1 MQMRTGRGTSST
13 GGPDSGLAGSD
24 HGARKSNRR
33 RRLLPAAIVICAVL
47 VGYLMMKTGPRSR
60 RKPPARTAKLVEVS
74 PIRVSEAPT
83 SVEVMGT
90 VLAARQITLTPRVS
104 GQVVAASPEYQP
116 GGLFREGDTVVRI
129 DPADYRLIVQQR
141 ESALTKAEGAH
152 RLEMGLQAVAVRD
165 YELLN
170 ETIAEEDRDLV
181 LRKPQLQSAEAS
193 VTSARA
199 ALEDARLDLA
209 RTRVR
214 APFNALLGDRFADV
228 GSQVSAASPL
238 GTLVGVDTF
247 WVEASVPVDQLRWIE
262 IPATALGKGATARV
276 YNETAW
282 GPTGHRSGRV
292 IRMHAGLEP
301 KGRMARL
308 LIAVP
313 DPLALNPENQGRP
326 RMILSSYCRVEING
340 KTLADVASIPRTAL
354 RDGDRVFVMD
364 ASDRLEV
371 RKVEVVFRG
380 ARAVLARGL
389 REGERLVTTELS
401 APVPGMP
408 LRIQSEGEPAR
419 GHGSGEAKGG
429 TP

>member
-1 MQMRTGRGTSST
+1 MQMRTERSTTSAGS
-13 GGPDSGLAGSD
+13 PDSGGAGSVR
-24 HGARKSNRR
+24 GAGMSNRR
-33 RRLLPAAIVICAVL
+33 RRLLPAAIVILAIL
-47 VGYLMMKTGPRSR
+47 VGYVMMKTGPRSR
-60 RKPPARTAKLVEVS
+60 RKPPARTAKLVEIS
-74 PIRVSEAPT
+74 PIRVSDEPT

-90 VLAARQITLTPRVS
+90 VQAARQITLTPRVS

-116 GGLFREGDTVVRI
+116 GGLFREGDLVVRI

-141 ESALTKAEGAH
+141 ESALARAEGAY

-170 ETIAEEDRDLV
+170 ETIAEEDQDLV

-193 VTSARA
+193 VASAQA
-199 ALEDARLDLA
+199 ALEDARLDLT

-262 IPATALGKGATARV
+262 IPATAPEKGAAARV

-292 IRMHAGLEP
+292 IRMRAGLEP

-313 DPLALNPENQGRP
+313 DPLALHPENQGQP
-326 RMILSSYCRVEING
+326 RMILSSYCRAEIDG
-340 KTLADVASIPRTAL
+340 KMLADVASIPRTAL
-354 RDGDRVFVMD
+354 RDGDRLHLMD
-364 ASDRLEV
+364 RNDRLEI
-371 RKVEVVFRG
+371 RQIEVVFRG
-380 ARAVLARGL
+380 AKAVLARGV
-389 REGERLVTTELS
+389 REGERLVTTDLS

-408 LRIQSEGEPAR
+408 IRIQSEGEATR
-419 GHGSGEAKGG
+419 GDAPGGAKGG